1 MDQRRLAYLNAMGI
15 DVWLD
20 RTSVPEAIDS
30 SVVESTATIPVPVEV
45 FDLSSCT
52 QCALSETRQHVLIG
66 QGNASPRL
74 MVVGDVPS
82 EEEDSSAQ
90 MYRGAAGELLEKML
104 QAMKLSTDEVFY
116 TPAVKCRP
124 PENRQP
130 HVAESKTCFKH
141 LQQQIAER
149 KPECILAFGN
159 LAALGVLNQKLKV
172 TEARGQWFNTVD
184 NIPVMVTYH
193 PAYLLRKPEEKKAV
207 WGDLQ
212 QVMAKLGLS

>member
-20 RTSVPEAIDS
+20 RTSVPEVVDS
-30 SVVESTATIPVPVEV
+30 PVVEQVLATTPVEA
-45 FDLSSCT
+45 FNLSSCT
-52 QCALSETRQHVLIG
+52 QCVLSETRQHVLIG
-66 QGNASPRL
+66 QGKASPRL
-74 MVVGDVPS
+74 MIVGDVPS

-104 QAMKLSTDEVFY
+104 QAMKLLTDEVFY

-172 TEARGQWFNTVD
+172 TEARGQWFNTAD

-193 PAYLLRKPEEKKAV
+193 PAYLLRKPEEKKAA

-212 QVMAKLGLS
+212 QVMSKLALN

>member
-20 RTSVPEAIDS
+20 RTSVPEVIDS
-30 SVVESTATIPVPVEV
+30 PVVEQPASAAPVEA

-52 QCALSETRQHVLIG
+52 QCVLSETREHGLIG

-74 MVVGDVPS
+74 MIVGDVPS

-90 MYRGAAGELLEKML
+90 MYLGAAGELLEKML

-172 TEARGQWFNTVD
+172 TEARGQWFNTDD

-193 PAYLLRKPEEKKAV
+193 PAYLLRKPEEKKAA

-212 QVMAKLGLS
+212 QVMSKLGLN

>member
-20 RTSVPEAIDS
+20 RTSVPEAVDS
-30 SVVESTATIPVPVEV
+30 PVVEQTVATTPVEA
-45 FDLSSCT
+45 FNLSSCT
-52 QCALSETRQHVLIG
+52 QCVLSETRQNVLIG
-66 QGNASPRL
+66 QGKASPRL
-74 MVVGDVPS
+74 MIVGDVPS

-141 LQQQIAER
+141 LQQQIAEQ

-172 TEARGQWFNTVD
+172 TEARGQWFNTID

-193 PAYLLRKPEEKKAV
+193 PAYLLRKPEEKKAA

-212 QVMAKLGLS
+212 QVMAKLGFS

>member
-15 DVWLD
+15 DVWLE
-20 RTSVPEAIDS
+20 RTSVSEVIDS
-30 SVVESTATIPVPVEV
+30 PVVEQATPSEPVET

-52 QCALSETRQHVLIG
+52 HCVLSETRQHVLIG
-66 QGNASPRL
+66 QGKASPRL
-74 MVVGDVPS
+74 MIVGDVPS

-172 TEARGQWFNTVD
+172 TEARGQWFNAD
-184 NIPVMVTYH
+184 DHIPVMVTYH
-193 PAYLLRKPEEKKAV
+193 PAYLLRKPEEKKAA

-212 QVMAKLGLS
+212 QVMSKLGLN

>member
-15 DVWLD
+15 DVWLE
-20 RTSVPEAIDS
+20 RTSVSEVIDS
-30 SVVESTATIPVPVEV
+30 PVVEQATPSEPVET
-45 FDLSSCT
+45 FDLSSCPH
-52 QCALSETRQHVLIG
+52 CGLSETRQHVLIG
-66 QGNASPRL
+66 QGKASPRL
-74 MVVGDVPS
+74 MIVGDVPS

-172 TEARGQWFNTVD
+172 TEARGQWFNTDD

-193 PAYLLRKPEEKKAV
+193 PAYLLRKPEEKKAA

-212 QVMAKLGLS
+212 QVMSKLGLN

>member
-20 RTSVPEAIDS
+20 RTSVPEAVDS
-30 SVVESTATIPVPVEV
+30 PVVEQTVATTPVEA
-45 FDLSSCT
+45 FNLSSCT
-52 QCALSETRQHVLIG
+52 QCVLSETRQNVLIG
-66 QGNASPRL
+66 QGKASPRL
-74 MVVGDVPS
+74 MIVGDVPS

-141 LQQQIAER
+141 LQQQIAEQ

-172 TEARGQWFNTVD
+172 TEARGHWFNTAD

-193 PAYLLRKPEEKKAV
+193 PAYLLRKPEEKKAA

>member
-20 RTSVPEAIDS
+20 RTSVPEVINS
-30 SVVESTATIPVPVEV
+30 PVFEQPASAAPVEA

-52 QCALSETRQHVLIG
+52 QCVLSETRQHVLIG

-74 MVVGDVPS
+74 MIVGDVPS

-172 TEARGQWFNTVD
+172 TEARGQWFNTD
-184 NIPVMVTYH
+184 DHIPVMVTYH
-193 PAYLLRKPEEKKAV
+193 PAYLLRKPEEKKAA

-212 QVMAKLGLS
+212 QVMSKLGLN

>member
-15 DVWLD
+15 DVWLE
-20 RTSVPEAIDS
+20 RTSVSEVIDS
-30 SVVESTATIPVPVEV
+30 PVVEQATPSEPVET

-52 QCALSETRQHVLIG
+52 HCVLSETRQHVLIG
-66 QGNASPRL
+66 QGKASPRL
-74 MVVGDVPS
+74 MIVGDVPS

-172 TEARGQWFNTVD
+172 SEARGQWFNTD
-184 NIPVMVTYH
+184 DHIPVMVTYH
-193 PAYLLRKPEEKKAV
+193 PAYLLRKPEEKKAA

-212 QVMAKLGLS
+212 QVMSKLGLN